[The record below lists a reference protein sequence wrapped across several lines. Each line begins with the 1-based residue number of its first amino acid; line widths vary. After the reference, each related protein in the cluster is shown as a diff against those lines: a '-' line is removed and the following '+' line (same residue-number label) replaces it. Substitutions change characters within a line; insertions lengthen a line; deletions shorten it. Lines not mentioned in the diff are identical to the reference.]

1 MTRSTTG
8 NPIRARRL
16 VPLAVLVAL
25 AALLCD
31 TAAAADA
38 PRDKAAQSAQPVFYP
53 PAPDPPRLQFLAKF
67 SSAYDVASGKGGL
80 RSLVFGGEEL
90 EEHLVQK
97 PYGLAIFE
105 GALYVVDTRGS
116 GYAIFDLAAKRT
128 RVVKGSGASA
138 MPKPVNLTID
148 ADGTRYLT
156 DTQRE
161 VVLVFDR
168 NDRFVRTLGDK
179 GQFRPVDLAI
189 VGDRLYVTDIEHMK
203 VHVLDKRSGK
213 TLAAF
218 GEAGSKPGQLFHPTN
233 IAVGPDRT
241 LYITDTTNFRI
252 QQFTLDGEFIREIG
266 QIGVSPGQFA
276 RPKGVALDREGRI
289 YAVDAAFENVQV
301 LDTDG
306 APLTFF
312 GGPGDGPGNINL
324 PTVVK
329 VDYDNVKYFRQY
341 AAPGFEIEYLVLV
354 ASQFGANKVAVYGFG
369 AMKGNGGGARA
380 QPAEKSGGR

>member
-1 MTRSTTG
+1 
-8 NPIRARRL
+8 
-16 VPLAVLVAL
+16 VLVAL
-25 AALLCD
+25 LGLAGAVAHAAEA
-31 TAAAADA
+31 TKA
-38 PRDKAAQSAQPVFYP
+38 DKAAQGNPPVFYP
-53 PAPDPPRLQFLAKF
+53 PLPDEPRLQFLAKF
-67 SSAYDVASGKGGL
+67 SSPYDVAAGKGGM

-90 EEHLVQK
+90 EEQLVQK
-97 PYGLAIFE
+97 PYGVAIFE
-105 GALYVVDTRGS
+105 GAIYVVDTRGN
-116 GYAIFDLAAKRT
+116 GYAVFDLAAKRT
-128 RVVKGSGASA
+128 RVVRGSGASA
-138 MPKPVNLTID
+138 MPKPINITID
-148 ADGTRYLT
+148 TDGTRYVT
-156 DTQRE
+156 DTQRN

-168 NDRFVRTLGDK
+168 NDRFVRALGEK
-179 GQFRPVDLAI
+179 GQFRPVDVAV
-189 VGDRLYVTDIEHMK
+189 VGDRLYVTDVEHMK
-203 VHVLDKRSGK
+203 VHVLDKRSGQP
-213 TLAAF
+213 LSAF

-252 QQFTLDGEFIREIG
+252 QQFTLEGEFIREIG

-329 VDYDNVKYFRQY
+329 IDYANVDLFRKY
-341 AAPGFEIEYLVLV
+341 AAPGFELEYLVLV
-354 ASQFGANKVAVYGFG
+354 ASQFGANKVSVYGFG
-369 AMKGNGGGARA
+369 AMKGNGGTARA